1 MGETL
6 PQQLPNMNAVSQII
20 AQQKLAA
27 IMEQVC
33 SDHVPTIITRDTQP
47 SVVMIS
53 LEDYQS
59 LEETAYLL
67 RSPNNAQKLMSAIE
81 QLENGQGVEKEL
93 LE

>member
-1 MGETL
+1 M
-6 PQQLPNMNAVSQII
+6 MNAVSQTV
-20 AQQKLAA
+20 AQQKLAT

-33 SDHVPTIITRDTQP
+33 SDHFPTIITRDAQP
-47 SVVMIS
+47 AVVMIS

-81 QLENGQGVEKEL
+81 QLENGQGMERAL

>member
-1 MGETL
+1 M
-6 PQQLPNMNAVSQII
+6 MNAVSQIV
-20 AQQKLAA
+20 AQQKLATL
-27 IMEQVC
+27 MEQVC
-33 SDHVPTIITRDTQP
+33 SDHVPTIITRDAQP

-81 QLENGQGVEKEL
+81 QLENGQGVEREL

>member
-1 MGETL
+1 M
-6 PQQLPNMNAVSQII
+6 MNAVSQTV
-20 AQQKLAA
+20 AQQKLAT

-33 SDHVPTIITRDTQP
+33 SDHVPTIITRDAQP
-47 SVVMIS
+47 AVVMIS

-81 QLENGQGVEKEL
+81 QLENAQGLEREL

>member
-1 MGETL
+1 
-6 PQQLPNMNAVSQII
+6 
-20 AQQKLAA
+20 
-27 IMEQVC
+27 
-33 SDHVPTIITRDTQP
+33 
-47 SVVMIS
+47 MIS

-81 QLENGQGVEKEL
+81 QLENGQGVEREL